1 MLMVSPSVSTK
12 QNRPVLIGFFSN
24 VTDFTM
30 RRALL
35 NSHLLIENIDFQKGE
50 NTDLQ
55 VVGILETT
63 DNPSLLKD
71 FMDIDLYIILYLR
84 NLINHKT
91 VKYYLVIPRD
101 FNNDLCDGYSLFLNV
116 DLCKENSSFFT
127 QD

>member
-1 MLMVSPSVSTK
+1 
-12 QNRPVLIGFFSN
+12 
-24 VTDFTM
+24 M

-84 NLINHKT
+84 NLINHKNGE
-91 VKYYLVIPRD
+91 I
-101 FNNDLCDGYSLFLNV
+101 LFG
-116 DLCKENSSFFT
+116 NSKGF
-127 QD
+127 